1 MIYKGST
8 VIDRIRLG
16 EIEIAKVYAGSTLVF
31 AGPEVHTLASGVNTD
46 IATVLSAA
54 VADTARAQILTLP
67 EGEIIGSNDA
77 NPALT
82 LGDLSTYTKGVT
94 LNINGEVQGAPG
106 GPAIE
111 VTDAVTWNVSGEV
124 NGTVTSTAVS
134 GGKDTIN
141 VYGAVRGGGGNG
153 GVGGTGGAGDDAG
166 TWFGPFYNSPDVYV
180 RYNGG
185 GKGIT
190 WWWAGGD
197 VGPSLGL
204 YKTTGGKIYAMGDFV
219 TNGEYKISRASHNAG
234 IGGSGGAGG
243 QGVGYTVART
253 DGVNGGGGTNRS
265 GNGGKGGNG
274 GDWGTAGSNG
284 SSGGNGLYYSAW
296 SASEVRSG
304 SGGSAG
310 TAAGEAI
317 I

>member
-1 MIYKGST
+1 
-8 VIDRIRLG
+8 
-16 EIEIAKVYAGSTLVF
+16 
-31 AGPEVHTLASGVNTD
+31 VHTLASGINTD

-82 LGDLSTYTKGVT
+82 LGDLSAYTKGVT

-153 GVGGTGGAGDDAG
+153 GVGGTGGAGDDVNWGALQ
-166 TWFGPFYNSPDVYV
+166 GPFYFADTYV
-180 RYNGG
+180 RRRV
-185 GKGIT
+185 T
-190 WWWAGGD
+190 SLQWVWAGANLGA
-197 VGPSLGL
+197 SLGI
-204 YKTTGGKIYAMGDFV
+204 YKTTGGYVYGEGDEV
-219 TNGEYKISRASHNAG
+219 TSTEFRIARAPHLVG
-234 IGGSGGAGG
+234 VGGAGG
-243 QGVGYTVART
+243 TGGQGIGYTVART
-253 DGVNGGGGTNRS
+253 DGANGGGGTNRS

-274 GDWGTAGSNG
+274 GDWGAAGG
-284 SSGGNGLYYSAW
+284 SGVSGGTGYYYSSSSD
-296 SASEVRSG
+296 SAARAG